1 MGKERLFKLRNLVE
15 ELSDRD
21 IRVKADLALFEL
33 MFKDF
38 PVPVIFW
45 SADLKGK
52 FFSKKL
58 ACGNEW
64 DMIDCSA
71 DVLDSFY
78 RCPVLQQDIDKRWKE
93 VVSGTPVGFMSISS
107 DTYVW
112 CTMTPKVSGDKVIGV
127 TGLCWDVTSNHE
139 MLQCLRNIKSMTE
152 DKPGLEEIKNEAAR
166 GLSKSRL
173 KKLLDGE
180 KDVK

>member
-1 MGKERLFKLRNLVE
+1 MGKERLFKLRNIVE

-21 IRVKADLALFEL
+21 IKAKTDLALFEL

-58 ACGNEW
+58 SRGGEW
-64 DMIDCSA
+64 DLIDDEA
-71 DVLDSFY
+71 EDLGTFY
-78 RCPVLQQDIDKRWKE
+78 KCPVLQKDIDRKWKKVLDGE
-93 VVSGTPVGFMSISS
+93 PVGFMSVSEK
-107 DTYVW
+107 TYVW
-112 CTMTPKVSGDKVIGV
+112 CTMSPKMSGDDVIGV

-139 MLQCLRNIKSMTE
+139 MLQCLSDVKKLTENKSELSEINKIATH
-152 DKPGLEEIKNEAAR
+152 GLN
-166 GLSKSRL
+166 KSRL
-173 KKLLDGE
+173 KKLLDGD
-180 KDVK
+180 KNGK